1 MALAQNR
8 IFTMEDIY
16 NLPEGER
23 AELIDGQIYMMAPPS
38 RRHQEIIGSLY
49 RKIADYIDMK
59 RGACKVYLA
68 PFAVFLNNNNVNYVE
83 PDISI
88 ICDKNKLDDKG
99 CNGAPDWIIEI
110 VSPSSKRMDY
120 YIKLFKYRTAGVRE
134 YWIVDPIREMILVYD
149 FENDDYEQYSFSEIV
164 KVRIYDD
171 FKINFTTIQKIRG
184 ITHEIKM
191 VDIARHLGVSKAT
204 VSLAVN
210 GKPGVNE
217 ETRRMVL
224 ECLEEMKKN
233 NGVIPVKR
241 EYRYNVWPSG
251 ESDDQNSD
259 C

>member
-8 IFTMEDIY
+8 IFTIEDIY

-59 RGACKVYLA
+59 RGAYKVYLA

-134 YWIVDPIREMILVYD
+134 YWIVDPIREMILVYN

-171 FKINFTTIQKIRG
+171 FEINFTTI
-184 ITHEIKM
+184 
-191 VDIARHLGVSKAT
+191 
-204 VSLAVN
+204 
-210 GKPGVNE
+210 
-217 ETRRMVL
+217 
-224 ECLEEMKKN
+224 
-233 NGVIPVKR
+233 
-241 EYRYNVWPSG
+241 
-251 ESDDQNSD
+251 
-259 C
+259 